1 MLSFINILAIVSLI
15 LAIILI
21 IMCVIIN
28 VLINKEITRW
38 IDYKSS
44 TIIVES
50 FEIYDK
56 LLSENED
63 KHIEIERIKREY
75 NEQYEA
81 YKKHEYLK
89 DELNKL
95 MIKSEIFSFLSFLL
109 SGICYMIKCNIV

>member
-1 MLSFINILAIVSLI
+1 MLSIINTLAIISLI

-21 IMCVIIN
+21 IMCIVIN
-28 VLINKEITRW
+28 ALINKEIVRW

-44 TIIVES
+44 NIIVES

-56 LLSENED
+56 LLLSENKD
-63 KHIEIERIKREY
+63 KHIERIKREY
-75 NEQYEA
+75 GEQYEA

-95 MIKSEIFSFLSFLL
+95 MVKSEIFSFLSLLL
-109 SGICYMIKCNIV
+109 SGICYMIKCNMV

>member
-1 MLSFINILAIVSLI
+1 MLSFINILAIISLI
-15 LAIILI
+15 TAVILI

-44 TIIVES
+44 NIIVES

-56 LLSENED
+56 LLSENKD
-63 KHIEIERIKREY
+63 KHIEHIKCEY
-75 NEQYEA
+75 SKQYEA

-95 MIKSEIFSFLSFLL
+95 MVKSEIFSFLSLTL
-109 SGICYMIKCNIV
+109 SGICYMIKCNIM

>member
-1 MLSFINILAIVSLI
+1 MLSIINIIAIISLI

-21 IMCVIIN
+21 IMCIVIH
-28 VLINKEITRW
+28 VLINKEIDRW

-44 TIIVES
+44 NIIVES

-56 LLSENED
+56 LLSENKD
-63 KHIEIERIKREY
+63 KHIERIKCEY
-75 NEQYEA
+75 DEQYEA

-95 MIKSEIFSFLSFLL
+95 MVKSEIFSFLSLLL

>member
-1 MLSFINILAIVSLI
+1 MLSIINILAIISLI
-15 LAIILI
+15 LAVILI
-21 IMCVIIN
+21 IMCIIIH
-28 VLINKEITRW
+28 VLINKEIDRW

-44 TIIVES
+44 NIIVES

-56 LLSENED
+56 LLCENED
-63 KHIEIERIKREY
+63 KHIDRIKHECSK
-75 NEQYEA
+75 QYEA

-95 MIKSEIFSFLSFLL
+95 MVKSEIFSFLSLLL

>member
-1 MLSFINILAIVSLI
+1 MLSIINMLAIISLI

-21 IMCVIIN
+21 IMCIIIH
-28 VLINKEITRW
+28 VLINKEIVRW

-44 TIIVES
+44 NIIVES
-50 FEIYDK
+50 FEIYDN
-56 LLSENED
+56 LLSENKD
-63 KHIEIERIKREY
+63 KHIDRIKHEY
-75 NEQYEA
+75 SKQYEA

-95 MIKSEIFSFLSFLL
+95 MVKSEIFSFLSLSL

>member
-1 MLSFINILAIVSLI
+1 MLSIINTLAIISLI

-21 IMCVIIN
+21 IMCIVIN
-28 VLINKEITRW
+28 VLINKEIVRW

-44 TIIVES
+44 NIIVES

-56 LLSENED
+56 LLLSAD
-63 KHIEIERIKREY
+63 KDKDFERIKQEY

-95 MIKSEIFSFLSFLL
+95 MVKSEIYSFLSLLL

>member
-1 MLSFINILAIVSLI
+1 MLSIINTLAIISLI

-21 IMCVIIN
+21 IMCIVIN
-28 VLINKEITRW
+28 VLINKEIVRW

-44 TIIVES
+44 NIIVES

-56 LLSENED
+56 LLLSAD
-63 KHIEIERIKREY
+63 KYKDFERIKQEY

-89 DELNKL
+89 DELNKPIVSKFL
-95 MIKSEIFSFLSFLL
+95 YVSFTNCRLF
-109 SGICYMIKCNIV
+109 VVT

>member
-1 MLSFINILAIVSLI
+1 MLSIINILAIISLI
-15 LAIILI
+15 LAVILI
-21 IMCVIIN
+21 VMCIVIH
-28 VLINKEITRW
+28 VLINKEIVRW

-44 TIIVES
+44 NIIAES

-56 LLSENED
+56 FLLSENKD
-63 KHIEIERIKREY
+63 KHIERLKHEY
-75 NEQYEA
+75 SKQYEA

-95 MIKSEIFSFLSFLL
+95 MVKSEIFSFLSLSL

>member
-1 MLSFINILAIVSLI
+1 MISIINTLAIISLI

-21 IMCVIIN
+21 IMCIVIN
-28 VLINKEITRW
+28 VLINKEIVRW

-44 TIIVES
+44 NIIVEP

-56 LLSENED
+56 LLLSGKDLD
-63 KHIEIERIKREY
+63 KYI
-75 NEQYEA
+75 EQYEA

-95 MIKSEIFSFLSFLL
+95 MVKSEIYSFLSLLL
-109 SGICYMIKCNIV
+109 SGICYMIKCNIM

>member
-1 MLSFINILAIVSLI
+1 MLSIINILAIISLI
-15 LAIILI
+15 LAVILI
-21 IMCVIIN
+21 IMCIIIH
-28 VLINKEITRW
+28 VLINKEIDRW

-44 TIIVES
+44 NIIIES

-63 KHIEIERIKREY
+63 KHIDRIKHEY
-75 NEQYEA
+75 SKQYEA

-95 MIKSEIFSFLSFLL
+95 MVKSEIFSFLSLLL